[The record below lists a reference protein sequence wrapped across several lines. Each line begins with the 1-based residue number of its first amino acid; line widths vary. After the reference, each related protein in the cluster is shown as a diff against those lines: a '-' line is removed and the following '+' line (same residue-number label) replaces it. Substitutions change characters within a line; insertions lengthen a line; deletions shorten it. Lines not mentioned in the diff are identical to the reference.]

1 MLKSSSLVLFLYT
14 FLISIFSIRNQNT
27 NRLKVLNDKP
37 FPIYLS
43 SSKNATHYF
52 IITTEESLCIEIKT
66 GNIKRISP
74 KKDSYFSYKSYCLYF
89 TDLSNN
95 DYIYCD
101 HSSGYFRINC
111 YMAKFVSSSIRFY
124 FESVPSII
132 GSMKDINDVILYGYR
147 TNIIYFLFIN
157 NKISPYK
164 TASLKTLTSCKILK
178 NYVKYLC
185 TCNSENDKIILYIIS
200 YYTQINLFIDKHN
213 DSISELVGYIDSYLY
228 DTLNLTTKI
237 LCAKNKD
244 NTEVNCWIC
253 KISLIDNSNELYKI
267 SEISFNTYKYYEN
280 ICCLDVI
287 NSIYLFCCGGI
298 NLLTCFQMDQ
308 DFNFINK
315 DELNINGNISYVS
328 IINEENILNII
339 FMSQNQNN
347 YRSYMYDFSSF
358 SFISEILSTSVSV
371 IVLRFE

>member
-1 MLKSSSLVLFLYT
+1 MIFFLYFLFLFLYIKILLYT
-14 FLISIFSIRNQNT
+14 FLISIFSLKNQNA
-27 NRLKVLNDKP
+27 NKLKVLNDKP

-89 TDLSNN
+89 TDLSNI

-111 YMAKFVSSSIRFY
+111 YIAKFVSSSIRFY

-200 YYTQINLFIDKHN
+200 YYTQVNLFIDKHN

-228 DTLNLTTKI
+228 D
-237 LCAKNKD
+237 
-244 NTEVNCWIC
+244 VNVF
-253 KISLIDNSNELYKI
+253 KEA
-267 SEISFNTYKYYEN
+267 
-280 ICCLDVI
+280 
-287 NSIYLFCCGGI
+287 
-298 NLLTCFQMDQ
+298 
-308 DFNFINK
+308 
-315 DELNINGNISYVS
+315 
-328 IINEENILNII
+328 
-339 FMSQNQNN
+339 
-347 YRSYMYDFSSF
+347 
-358 SFISEILSTSVSV
+358 
-371 IVLRFE
+371 VL